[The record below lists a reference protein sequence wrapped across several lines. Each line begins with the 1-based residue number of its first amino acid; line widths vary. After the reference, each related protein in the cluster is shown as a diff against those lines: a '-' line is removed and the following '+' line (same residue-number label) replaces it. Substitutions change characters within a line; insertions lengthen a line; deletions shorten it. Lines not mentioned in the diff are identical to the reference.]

1 MQTNFEQFTN
11 QLMQA
16 LQMSMNPSPD
26 SRKQAEQF
34 IIESQRQ
41 PGYMTSLL
49 AIASNKQVEPAT
61 ALAAAVQLGTLVE
74 YHWKFKDE

>member
-34 IIESQRQ
+34 IIESQRL
-41 PGYMTSLL
+41 PGYMTYLL
-49 AIASNKQVEPAT
+49 AIASNKQVEHAT